1 MSQPT
6 APDGWLVLLDI
17 DGTLVW
23 RASAAH
29 AQAVVEAIHEV
40 HGQIPLQVVDAAGMT
55 DRRIA
60 RGILELAGV
69 DQAVID
75 ARMELVMQLA
85 AERYE
90 ELCPDDLT
98 HTVLDGIPELLGELR
113 REPGVQL
120 GLVTGNVEAIAHRK
134 LAAAQLA
141 APLMPFVGAY
151 GSDAEDRDRLVP
163 VAQERAAALHGFAGR
178 WPSART
184 LIVGDTPHDISCA
197 RVVGASVI
205 AVTTGAY
212 EADALT
218 AADAIATGSAE
229 LRAALGELG
238 VLPASGPQR

>member
-1 MSQPT
+1 MTDRP
-6 APDGWLVLLDI
+6 APQGWLLLLDI

-40 HGQIPLQVVDAAGMT
+40 HGDVPLQVVDAAGMT

-60 RGILELAGV
+60 RGILQLAGV
-69 DQAVID
+69 EDAVID
-75 ARMELVMQLA
+75 ARMDRLLA
-85 AERYE
+85 VAARRYE

-98 HTVLDGIPELLGELR
+98 HTVLDGIPELLAELR
-113 REPGVQL
+113 RAPAVQL
-120 GLVTGNVEAIAHRK
+120 GLVTGNVESIAHRK

-151 GSDAEDRDRLVP
+151 GSDAEDRNRLVP
-163 VAQERAAALHGFAGR
+163 VAQERAAALHGHAGR
-178 WPSART
+178 WPSERT
-184 LIVGDTPHDISCA
+184 LIVGDTPHDIACA

-218 AADAIATGSAE
+218 EADAIARDADE
-229 LRAALGELG
+229 LRAALVELG
-238 VLPASGPQR
+238 IL